1 MANRK
6 KRRVKQRS
14 RAHQKWVKRKKKVVK
29 HARRKVRFGA
39 KKRRAK
45 KKGSR

>member
-1 MANRK
+1 MGQRV

-29 HARRKVRFGA
+29 HARRKSRFGA

-45 KKGSR
+45 KGSRR

>member
-14 RAHQKWVKRKKKVVK
+14 RAHQKWVKGKKKVVK
-29 HARRKVRFGA
+29 HARRRARSGA
-39 KKRRAK
+39 KRRRAK